1 MSYEPS
7 DSTQPRIVPPE
18 GGASTGDVDPRMVR
32 ALQAIMSSQRPAV
45 IAHVRRLR
53 RRSPDAS
60 PDEIIRMLEKHY
72 LTLVT
77 ASGASVGAAA
87 VVPAVGLAAS
97 LTLSGVETVAFL
109 EASALFAQSVTEV
122 HGIAIDDPERAQSLV
137 MALMLGGA
145 GKDLVSQF
153 AKQMT
158 GGAPRTAYWGEI
170 VTKNMPKF
178 LLDSLTDRLRKTFVR
193 RFAVTQGGSVIG
205 RAIPF
210 GIGAVIGGT
219 GNHIMGRKVIQ
230 NAREAFGPAP
240 AVWPAS
246 LEIDRSV
253 SDAPRPS
260 RREEVRR
267 RALLG
272 PVRRPFAGRGRA
284 TSAGADRGVA
294 SETEE
299 FEI

>member
-1 MSYEPS
+1 MARPPY
-7 DSTQPRIVPPE
+7 DSP
-18 GGASTGDVDPRMVR
+18 DPRMVR

-45 IAHVRRLR
+45 LAHVRRIR
-53 RRSPDAS
+53 RRSPNAP
-60 PDEIIRMLEKHY
+60 PDEVIRMLEKHY

-87 VVPAVGLAAS
+87 VVPAVGIAAS

-122 HGIAIDDPERAQSLV
+122 HGIAVDDPERAQSLV

-145 GKDLVSQF
+145 GKDLVTQF
-153 AKQMT
+153 AKQMS
-158 GGAPRTAYWGEI
+158 GGAPRTAYWGEL
-170 VTKNMPKF
+170 VTKSMPRVM
-178 LLDSLTDRLRKTFVR
+178 LDSLADRLRAAFVR
-193 RFAVTQGGSVIG
+193 RFAVTQGGTVVG

-219 GNHIMGRKVIQ
+219 GNHILGRKVVR

-240 AVWPAS
+240 TEWPAS
-246 LEIDRSV
+246 LQIAITAG
-253 SDAPRPS
+253 DAPR
-260 RREEVRR
+260 ERR
-267 RALLG
+267 RL
-272 PVRRPFAGRGRA
+272 VVRGRRLGRVTVPRLA
-284 TSAGADRGVA
+284 LEQRDAVDDGEGG
-294 SETEE
+294 

>member
-1 MSYEPS
+1 MAHQSHDQP
-7 DSTQPRIVPPE
+7 DSRLIRT
-18 GGASTGDVDPRMVR
+18 
-32 ALQAIMSSQRPAV
+32 LQAIMSSQRPAV
-45 IAHVRRLR
+45 LAHVRRIR
-53 RRSPDAS
+53 RQSPNAS
-60 PDEIIRMLEKHY
+60 PDEVIRMLEKHY

-87 VVPAVGLAAS
+87 VVPAVGIAAS

-145 GKDLVSQF
+145 GKDLVTQF

-158 GGAPRTAYWGEI
+158 GGAPRTAYWGEL
-170 VTKNMPKF
+170 VTKSMPRVM
-178 LLDSLTDRLRKTFVR
+178 LDSLADRLRSAFVR
-193 RFAVTQGGSVIG
+193 RFAVTQGGTIVG

-210 GIGAVIGGT
+210 GIGAVIGGA
-219 GNHIMGRKVIQ
+219 GNHLLGRKVVQ

-240 AVWPAS
+240 TEWPAS
-246 LEIDRSV
+246 LQIAIAAG
-253 SDAPRPS
+253 DAPR
-260 RREEVRR
+260 ERR
-267 RALLG
+267 RL
-272 PVRRPFAGRGRA
+272 VVRGRRLGRVTVPRLA
-284 TSAGADRGVA
+284 LEQRSDVDDGEHDG
-294 SETEE
+294 

>member
-1 MSYEPS
+1 MSHETHDPA
-7 DSTQPRIVPPE
+7 TPRIVPPPHE
-18 GGASTGDVDPRMVR
+18 QADPRMVR

-45 IAHVRRLR
+45 IAHVRRIR
-53 RRSPDAS
+53 RRSPNAS
-60 PDEIIRMLEKHY
+60 PDEVIRMLEKHY

-122 HGIAIDDPERAQSLV
+122 HGIAVDDPERAQSLV

-145 GKDLVSQF
+145 GKDLVTQF

-158 GGAPRTAYWGEI
+158 GGAPRTAYWGEL
-170 VTKNMPKF
+170 VTKSMPRVM
-178 LLDSLTDRLRKTFVR
+178 LDSLADRLRTAFVR
-193 RFAVTQGGSVIG
+193 RFAVTQGGTVIG

-219 GNHIMGRKVIQ
+219 GNHILGRKVIS

-240 AVWPAS
+240 VMWPVS
-246 LEIDRSV
+246 LEIETR
-253 SDAPRPS
+253 APGTPRPG
-260 RREEVRR
+260 RRVVIREAGRI
-267 RALLG
+267 G
-272 PVRRPFAGRGRA
+272 PVRVPRLAIERRG
-284 TSAGADRGVA
+284 
-294 SETEE
+294 ETDETDE
-299 FEI
+299 QFEI